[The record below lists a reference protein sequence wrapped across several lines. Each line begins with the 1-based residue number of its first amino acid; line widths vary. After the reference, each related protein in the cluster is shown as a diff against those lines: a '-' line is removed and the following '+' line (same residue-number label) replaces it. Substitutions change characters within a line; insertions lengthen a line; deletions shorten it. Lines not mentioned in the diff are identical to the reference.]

1 MNKFLLIPLM
11 LLFITSCNSENALDG
26 QTDTGFNEQVIT
38 KYQTARKNVRQ
49 QVGITLSVL
58 RHLQGERV
66 DSADFGKP
74 TDGTE
79 LLTYLTSLP
88 SETIDSLYTLYCT
101 PENQVVAES
110 VADSIFDAATK
121 GISPQ
126 QLQQLVNFTDC
137 YFETGGHNLTLL
149 TTAVS
154 GMPTNAQDYM
164 INFAAKVDE
173 YSLSHKSRLT
183 PEICMQRLFRDAV
196 FTTIEGEV
204 TTAAIEALTVLPV
217 PGIDLAAQ
225 LTVLGLSVESV
236 VRLVHEYNLCMQGGI
251 HVGP

>member
-1 MNKFLLIPLM
+1 M
-11 LLFITSCNSENALDG
+11 LLFITACNSENALDG

-121 GISPQ
+121 GITPQ
-126 QLQQLVNFTDC
+126 QLQQLVNFTES

-173 YSLSHKSRLT
+173 CTPHAKSRGLYEYCLNKLMDKVAKT
-183 PEICMQRLFRDAV
+183 IILNEATSAELDMLSTTLACPGADVATALFLCGVGLYDALEMAHE
-196 FTTIEGEV
+196 FNWCI
-204 TTAAIEALTVLPV
+204 
-217 PGIDLAAQ
+217 
-225 LTVLGLSVESV
+225 LG
-236 VRLVHEYNLCMQGGI
+236 VHTNF
-251 HVGP
+251 